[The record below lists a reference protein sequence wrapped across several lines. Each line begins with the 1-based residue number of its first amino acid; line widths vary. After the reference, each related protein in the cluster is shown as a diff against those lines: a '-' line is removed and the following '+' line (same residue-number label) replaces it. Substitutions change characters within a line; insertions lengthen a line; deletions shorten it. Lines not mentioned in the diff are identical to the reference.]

1 MEGNAERFSSILKE
15 YVFKR
20 RKANPNISE
29 SQIAQ
34 ALGISN
40 TTFYRMLYYH
50 TYPNV
55 PNLFKL
61 CKSIPELKTFVAEE
75 MQEVTNESKTGK
87 YIGKEL
93 EKLLCHENLFIT
105 YALALSSHGVTDEE
119 IVHCIGH
126 EGKQALKILI
136 KKGFIMKAEDTK
148 YRATKADK
156 GIIRS
161 FDLLKKHLEILAAN
175 YKPDNVK
182 NNYICY
188 KMETLNNKG
197 LKKLYEIHKETHRK
211 VQKLMEKKEYNGDMP
226 IFSANFFDMFF
237 TKAPINKK
245 RIEK

>member
-1 MEGNAERFSSILKE
+1 
-15 YVFKR
+15 
-20 RKANPNISE
+20 
-29 SQIAQ
+29 
-34 ALGISN
+34 
-40 TTFYRMLYYH
+40 
-50 TYPNV
+50 
-55 PNLFKL
+55 
-61 CKSIPELKTFVAEE
+61 
-75 MQEVTNESKTGK
+75 
-87 YIGKEL
+87 
-93 EKLLCHENLFIT
+93 
-105 YALALSSHGVTDEE
+105 
-119 IVHCIGH
+119 
-126 EGKQALKILI
+126 
-136 KKGFIMKAEDTK
+136 MKAEDTK

-211 VQKLMEKKEYNGDMP
+211 SSKAYGKKKNTTGDMP

-245 RIEK
+245 KNRKMKSIKLLSLCLSLVSGFSYAETGAFIYWFQENLTVEQICMFRNSGYKAIGYIRGLQKEVITEHSSEEDFEGRKLVPQGYGGK